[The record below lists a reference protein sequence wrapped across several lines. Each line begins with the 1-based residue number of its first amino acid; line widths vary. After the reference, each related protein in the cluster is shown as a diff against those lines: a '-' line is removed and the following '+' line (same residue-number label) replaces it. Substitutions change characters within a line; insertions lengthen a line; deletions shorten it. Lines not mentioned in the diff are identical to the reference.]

1 MRKLILV
8 LMLMVSLFAVCSA
21 QGKTAYMPAE
31 ELKAEAERGFGEIL
45 DLWRD
50 AKYDELYERTMAGGK
65 QTKEGFIGSIAA
77 APCRP
82 ACCWEKLQEVRVTI
96 KSDDAVVIRAKVGL
110 EERGATS
117 TSTKTRD
124 FKLAKE
130 DGLWRISQ
138 ADILFLSGA
147 AKAKKK
153 GHHVKRKKKV
163 YYLRSAS

>member
-1 MRKLILV
+1 MRKMVLLV
-8 LMLMVSLFAVCSA
+8 LLAVSLCGASAV
-21 QGKTAYMPAE
+21 QGKTAYLSE
-31 ELKAEAERGFGEIL
+31 DELKVEAERGFGEIL

-50 AKYDELYERTMAGGK
+50 ARYDELYDRTMAGGQ
-65 QTKEGFIGSIAA
+65 QTKEGFVGRLAA

-82 ACCWEKLQEVRVTI
+82 VCCWEKLQEVRVTV
-96 KSDDAVVIRAKVGL
+96 KSEDSVVIRAKVGL
-110 EERGATS
+110 EESSGS

-138 ADILFLSGA
+138 ADILSLSGA

-153 GHHVKRKKKV
+153 ANRTTRKRKV
-163 YYLRSAS
+163 YYY

>member
-1 MRKLILV
+1 MRKLALLLV
-8 LMLMVSLFAVCSA
+8 MLMVSLFAVCSA
-21 QGKTAYMPAE
+21 QGKTAYLPAE

-50 AKYDELYERTMAGGK
+50 AKYNELYDRTMAGGK
-65 QTKEGFIGSIAA
+65 QTKEGFIGRIAA

-82 ACCWEKLQEVRVTI
+82 ACCWEKLQEVRVTV

-110 EERGATS
+110 EEIGAT
-117 TSTKTRD
+117 TTKTRD

-130 DGLWRISQ
+130 DGLWRVSQ

-147 AKAKKK
+147 AKTKKK
-153 GHHVKRKKKV
+153 AHHSKRKTKV
-163 YYLRSAS
+163 YY